1 MPVHICALGD
11 DLDLQL
17 HGRDFEI
24 ADERIHDVP
33 LLSRAAEQKVDWHD
47 LQNFDK
53 TMVGR
58 IDDAVF
64 NFLNRHIRRKRIAG
78 SRCLFLLAI
87 GGVQHQAAC
96 VLCKTDAAAVLFI
109 GGGLHSRAG
118 AGFLIPRREDRL
130 FSAASAAG
138 FAQTSAVAQKTKKQN
153 DIGRERHPCDPDERQ
168 KCQRQRGQA
177 EQDDPDGQRQ
187 RERQDRKPGAG
198 GKNDRLDHI
207 SCLE

>member
-47 LQNFDK
+47 LQNFNK
-53 TMVGR
+53 TMVCR

-78 SRCLFLLAI
+78 ALGLLLLPVS
-87 GGVQHQAAC
+87 GVQHQAARI
-96 VLCKTDAAAVLFI
+96 LCKADAAAVLFI

-118 AGFLIPRREDRL
+118 AGLFIPSREDRL
-130 FSAASAAG
+130 FSAAFAAG
-138 FAQTSAVAQKTKKQN
+138 FAQSSAVAQETKKEN
-153 DIGRERHPCDPDERQ
+153 DIGGKRHSCDPDERQ
-168 KCQRQRGQA
+168 KRQRQRGQA
-177 EQDDPDGQRQ
+177 EQNDPDGQRQ

-198 GKNDRLDHI
+198 GKDDRLDHV
-207 SCLE
+207 SRLE